1 MTLVDADLNPA
12 HLSRRDLLRVGAAL
26 TLTDPALALSN
37 PADANERDLS
47 EIKALVFDVYGTCA
61 DYWGTFVRQGQAIN
75 RKKGLDID
83 WDKLSV
89 EWHGLYPPSF
99 AAMYK
104 GQRPW
109 ESFATLRSESLD
121 KLIRDRGIHSFS
133 EAELADINSVWQRLD
148 LWPDTLAGLHRL
160 KRRYTLATLS
170 NADMADIVKL
180 AKHSGLP
187 WDMILTAELAQS
199 VKPDPKVYQVVP
211 RYLGLKPE
219 EIMMV
224 ACHKAD
230 LQGAAA
236 QGLRTAFV
244 ARPLETGSNVQ
255 VDIHASDEFDL
266 NVTSFGE
273 LADLSKD

>member
-1 MTLVDADLNPA
+1 MISLNTDLNPVQ
-12 HLSRRDLLRVGAAL
+12 LSRRDLLRVGAAL
-26 TLTDPALALSN
+26 TVSGPALTFGN
-37 PADANERDLS
+37 PADANERKLS

-61 DYWGTFVRQGQAIN
+61 DYWGSFVREGQAIN

-83 WDKLSV
+83 WDKLAAD
-89 EWHGLYPPSF
+89 WHGLYPSSF

-109 ESFATLRSESLD
+109 ESFAKLRREALD
-121 KLIRDRGIHSFS
+121 NLMHERGIHSFS
-133 EAELADINSVWQRLD
+133 AGELADINSVWQRLD
-148 LWPDTLAGLHRL
+148 LWPDTLAGLQRL

-170 NADMADIVKL
+170 NADMADMVKL
-180 AKHSGLP
+180 AKHSDLP

-199 VKPDPKVYQVVP
+199 VKPDPKVYQIVP

-244 ARPLETGSNVQ
+244 ARPLETGPNVST
-255 VDIHASDEFDL
+255 DIRADAHFDL

-273 LADLSKD
+273 LGDLLQA